1 MGFKEPKSLSKE
13 HRSEG
18 LTHRSGLNKRLSVL
32 DSDDLMTKKC
42 RKGYLESL
50 IKQTS
55 GSDSHYS
62 DKKKSQMAT
71 TKLRPELDEAER
83 KKVSRLPPFQELVDP
98 NDSDMEDQSKSDVSP
113 SQTLP
118 LHSLV

>member
-32 DSDDLMTKKC
+32 DSDDLMTKKR
-42 RKGYLESL
+42 RKGYLESSV
-50 IKQTS
+50 KQTS

-62 DKKKSQMAT
+62 DKKKSQVAT
-71 TKLRPELDEAER
+71 TKLRPELGEAER

-98 NDSDMEDQSKSDVSP
+98 NDSDMEDQTKSDVS
-113 SQTLP
+113 
-118 LHSLV
+118 